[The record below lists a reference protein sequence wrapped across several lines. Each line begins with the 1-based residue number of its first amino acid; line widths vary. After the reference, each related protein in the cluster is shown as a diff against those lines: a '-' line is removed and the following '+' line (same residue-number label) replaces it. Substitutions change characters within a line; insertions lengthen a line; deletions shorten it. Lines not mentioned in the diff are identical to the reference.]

1 MVLGVDRVNLTIR
14 KGDIFGI
21 VGYSGAG
28 KSSVLRCINLLEK
41 PTSGK
46 VVVDGV
52 DLTSLS
58 KEELRVARQKKS
70 DDLPALSFDH
80 QQNGVRERGFRA

>member
-70 DDLPALSFDH
+70 
-80 QQNGVRERGFRA
+80 G